1 MLDYRVE
8 YKPVG
13 DDWRIAGWFGNDLI
27 GAVKHA
33 LLLLKQSKVE
43 AAFITPEAQ

>member
-13 DDWRIAGWFGNDLI
+13 DDWRIAGWFGSDLL
-27 GAVKHA
+27 GAVRHA
-33 LLLLKQSKVE
+33 FEMLKQPKIE

>member
-27 GAVKHA
+27 GAVSHA
-33 LLLLKQSKVE
+33 FDLLKQPNVE
-43 AAFITPEAQ
+43 AAFITPES